1 MNIKV
6 TKGDIAKKISSYL
19 NRSITLEQMV
29 DWAENMICE
38 ADYEEKDFELIKEVL
53 SRLGL
58 VDVKE
63 FELSWDDCYNYLS
76 QLGYQAKLA
85 FTVTVHIR
93 KKLRWHTE

>member
-38 ADYEEKDFELIKEVL
+38 ADYEEKNFELIKEVL

-58 VDVKE
+58 ADVKE
-63 FELSWDDCYNYLS
+63 FGLSWDDCYSYLS
-76 QLGYQAKLA
+76 RLGYQVKISIYSYSVPANKIK
-85 FTVTVHIR
+85 VTD
-93 KKLRWHTE
+93 